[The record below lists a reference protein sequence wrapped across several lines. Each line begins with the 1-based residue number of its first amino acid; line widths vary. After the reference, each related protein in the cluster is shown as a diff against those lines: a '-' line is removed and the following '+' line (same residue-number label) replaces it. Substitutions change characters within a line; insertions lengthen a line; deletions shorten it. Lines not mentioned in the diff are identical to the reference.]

1 MGASENVKALVT
13 KGAERHLGLLVWAVL
28 SGEVDAPSIDL
39 KGDPSGSLS
48 NLRLA
53 VPVGMVAA

>member
-1 MGASENVKALVT
+1 
-13 KGAERHLGLLVWAVL
+13 L
-28 SGEVDAPSIDL
+28 SGEAPSIDL

-53 VPVGMVAA
+53 VPVEVVALKGVLVARYRAAS